1 MSYTDALYRVSK
13 GYDVFTYNGTF
24 AYWLAR
30 AAGGGKIP
38 VGPEIDTGK
47 ELLLDT
53 IGIIIFMIDKIKHIF
68 LFNMINK

>member
-30 AAGGGKIP
+30 AAGGDKIP

-53 IGIIIFMIDKIKHIF
+53 IGIIILMTEMEHMYFIYGK
-68 LFNMINK
+68 

>member
-24 AYWLAR
+24 AYWLVR

-53 IGIIIFMIDKIKHIF
+53 IGIIILMIEMEHMYFIYGK
-68 LFNMINK
+68 